1 MQNEKFAL
9 LQKED
14 DCKSAYTGKIASP
27 QVDNNSTNG
36 LNSEIIPA
44 LQSGNHLT
52 HALDEMIVSMQEGNH
67 VIPATYERKRSEQKK
82 IEFTLDLLK
91 KIGSRREKNSLWER
105 ML

>member
-1 MQNEKFAL
+1 MQNENFSL

-52 HALDEMIVSMQEGNH
+52 HALEEMIISMQEENH
-67 VIPATYERKRSEQKK
+67 VIPATYERKRSEQKGNQ
-82 IEFTLDLLK
+82 IYLS
-91 KIGSRREKNSLWER
+91 IQ
-105 ML
+105 